1 MDKIDQALDSM
12 NPAELAALEVEVD
25 KQAADAK
32 VAFHFATGVK
42 LAQEA
47 VELYKETG
55 ELSPVFSLLTPAK
68 VAAEAGSLDAELD
81 KCSAEQLAAIEAEL
95 DKGAELAAEKKASD
109 EYAAKY
115 FEMGVKM
122 AQDQVAKLAGNDA
135 TKIASCSKSILDKI
149 AAGQF
154 LGGMGFSKA
163 REMVTRTRAASGGS
177 AANASKSIR
186 SAGAV
191 FGAARL
197 AKNHPVATGALL
209 GAGGLMAA
217 QSVFGDKK

>member
-1 MDKIDQALDSM
+1 M

-95 DKGAELAAEKKASD
+95 DKSAELEAEKAASE
-109 EYAAKY
+109 EYAKKY
-115 FEMGVKM
+115 FDMGVKM
-122 AQDQVAKLAGNDA
+122 ANDVFEDMKSGKKVAGVGSFIQNIGKTQFKPGSGGAKLFKNV
-135 TKIASCSKSILDKI
+135 
-149 AAGQF
+149 
-154 LGGMGFSKA
+154 GGFAKRNPG
-163 REMVTRTRAASGGS
+163 VT
-177 AANASKSIR
+177 
-186 SAGAV
+186 
-191 FGAARL
+191 GAAI
-197 AKNHPVATGALL
+197 

-217 QSVFGDKK
+217 QSAFGDKK